1 MNLDHL
7 YYFKALVETKSR
19 IEASERLSITPST
32 LSLAISKLEHELD
45 TVLIEKK
52 RGAVELTTDGAA
64 FYEYVATALRFLDG
78 GVDIL
83 KERRGEGQSEIT
95 VGTVFSVQGREWS
108 RIISRFRHLSHG
120 RVRINVKQS
129 TTPVLLRDVSKGKV
143 DVAFCGKLGDAADVV
158 FDPIWSQPAVLVVNR
173 LHPFAKRNE
182 VSLEELAGHSL
193 ISYSLTGPLASE
205 LTDLVK
211 GYDLLVDCLYSDEI
225 TLASLVAGNPDIMA
239 IACRSWLLDSYDNDV
254 KLVRIIEA
262 PEAFH
267 QMYLCF
273 ADRAS
278 RPRTVD
284 MFIETVKT
292 YCSSSAIGDASSL

>member
-1 MNLDHL
+1 M
-7 YYFKALVETKSR
+7 
-19 IEASERLSITPST
+19 
-32 LSLAISKLEHELD
+32 
-45 TVLIEKK
+45 
-52 RGAVELTTDGAA
+52 
-64 FYEYVATALRFLDG
+64 
-78 GVDIL
+78 
-83 KERRGEGQSEIT
+83 
-95 VGTVFSVQGREWS
+95 
-108 RIISRFRHLSHG
+108 
-120 RVRINVKQS
+120 KQS

-182 VSLEELAGHSL
+182 VSLEELAGHFL

-211 GYDLLVDCLYSDEI
+211 GYDLLVDCLYPDEI

-292 YCSSSAIGDASSL
+292 YCSTHATGDASSL

>member
-1 MNLDHL
+1 M
-7 YYFKALVETKSR
+7 
-19 IEASERLSITPST
+19 
-32 LSLAISKLEHELD
+32 
-45 TVLIEKK
+45 
-52 RGAVELTTDGAA
+52 
-64 FYEYVATALRFLDG
+64 
-78 GVDIL
+78 
-83 KERRGEGQSEIT
+83 
-95 VGTVFSVQGREWS
+95 
-108 RIISRFRHLSHG
+108 
-120 RVRINVKQS
+120 
-129 TTPVLLRDVSKGKV
+129 
-143 DVAFCGKLGDAADVV
+143 
-158 FDPIWSQPAVLVVNR
+158 VNR

-182 VSLEELAGHSL
+182 VSLEELAGHFL

-292 YCSSSAIGDASSL
+292 YCSTHATGDASSL